1 MENIPEEKSA
11 NQDYQIQTNLHNTQS
26 ISPLGSANN
35 LPVERSSACFEWK
48 FDGIVFFSTS
58 QPGKNV
64 YQEIDAITKERPTTS
79 DIENMKKSD
88 GIKKPAP
95 CIAHGKPF
103 WAFVARELRSLPNCY
118 CPSIVERLRESHE
131 SKCN

>member
-1 MENIPEEKSA
+1 MVKRG
-11 NQDYQIQTNLHNTQS
+11 Y
-26 ISPLGSANN
+26 
-35 LPVERSSACFEWK
+35 V
-48 FDGIVFFSTS
+48 GIVFFSIS

-95 CIAHGKPF
+95 RIAHGKPC

-118 CPSIVERLRESHE
+118 CLSIVERLRESHE
-131 SKCN
+131 SKCNEEFIQK